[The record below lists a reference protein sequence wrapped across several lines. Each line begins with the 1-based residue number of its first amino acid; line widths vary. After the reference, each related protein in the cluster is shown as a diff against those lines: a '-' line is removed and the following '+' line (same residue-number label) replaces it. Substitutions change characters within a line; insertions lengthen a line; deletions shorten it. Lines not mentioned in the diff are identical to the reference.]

1 MLRKFGII
9 AVLSLLV
16 TALVAVP
23 ALAQS
28 GHFVTGGGN
37 APTVTGPD
45 ANGDLDIS
53 GKVAGLGGT
62 TFEVIATADAQAT
75 YACRTGGGEFP
86 NAANKQDVGGVVTAT
101 TGPQPTPR
109 NGQATFDLTL
119 NPPTSTLTCPPGQ
132 TRVLVSVSYTNLT
145 LTLEEDGVTSD
156 TETIDGEFSE
166 VFFPDFP

>member
-1 MLRKFGII
+1 MRKFGII
-9 AVLSLLV
+9 AVLSLM
-16 TALVAVP
+16 ALALAAVP

-37 APTVTGPD
+37 APRVSGPAD
-45 ANGDLDIS
+45 NGDLTIS

-109 NGQATFDLTL
+109 NGQATFNLIL
-119 NPPTSTLTCPPGQ
+119 QEPTSTLTCPPGQ

-145 LTLEEDGVTSD
+145 LTLREDSQVSD
-156 TETIDGEFSE
+156 TETIGGTFSR